1 MSTTIEQAVRALL
14 DERLALG
21 GFSAAAVAVAVDGE
35 TVLELEVGVKAS
47 VDENGERIDPDA
59 CAPVT
64 RDTMFDLASITKLAS
79 AHTILSLVQAGVLD
93 LDEPITAK
101 LPSYRS
107 DAKQR
112 VTLRHLLTH
121 TSGLPASWHGWEQP
135 LLQHLE
141 SRPADAPPLAA
152 TPFDDRE
159 ALLADLLATPLVAAP
174 GEHFRYSDA
183 GYNTMMALAEAVTG
197 EPWESLVTGRTLRP
211 LGLDGALSFG
221 APAQASVA
229 TEYDTRFG
237 RGLMRGAVH
246 DETAWVLGGRGASAG
261 LFGTAG
267 GLLAL
272 GEALRTGR
280 GEILG
285 EWMWEPQLGR
295 MLGPGRE
302 RDTPSG
308 YDHSLGPRIGQLN
321 MMGRSGWNV
330 RGHTGFTG
338 TSVQTDR
345 EKGISIALLTN
356 RVHPTRHGAGISG
369 LRGTLADAVYVAT
382 GRADAEAMTRPLPP
396 ELW

>member
-1 MSTTIEQAVRALL
+1 MDPLEAAVRELL

-21 GFSAAAVAVAVDGE
+21 GFSGAAVAVSVDGD

-47 VDENGERIDPDA
+47 VDANGDRIRADA
-59 CAPVT
+59 GEPVT
-64 RDTMFDLASITKLAS
+64 RDARFDLASVTKLAS
-79 AHTILSLVQAGVLD
+79 AHTLLSLVADGVLE
-93 LDEPITAK
+93 LDEPLVAK
-101 LPSYRS
+101 LPAYGIGVK
-107 DAKQR
+107 KQ

-135 LLQHLE
+135 LLEHLAN
-141 SRPADAPPLAA
+141 RPAGAPPLKA
-152 TPFDDRE
+152 TPFADRE
-159 ALLADLLATPLVAAP
+159 ALLADLLATEPVSAP

-183 GYNTMMALAEAVTG
+183 GYNTAMTLAETATG
-197 EPWESLVTGRTLRP
+197 EPWEELVTEHTLRP
-211 LGLDGALSFG
+211 LGLGDAITFG
-221 APAQASVA
+221 APSEASVA
-229 TEYDTRFG
+229 TEFDTRFE
-237 RGLMRGAVH
+237 RGLLRGAVH

-261 LFGTAG
+261 LFGTAA

-272 GEALRTGR
+272 AEALHTGE

-285 EWMWEPQLGR
+285 EWMWDGQLGR

-338 TSVQTDR
+338 TSMQTDR
-345 EKGISIALLTN
+345 DTGISIALLTN

-369 LRGTLADAVYVAT
+369 LRGMLADAVYVAV
-382 GRADAEAMTRPLPP
+382 GRADAEAMKHPLPP

>member
-1 MSTTIEQAVRALL
+1 VSSAVEQSVRALL

-21 GFSAAAVAVAVDGE
+21 AFSGASVAVAVDGA
-35 TVLELEVGVKAS
+35 TILELEVGVKAS
-47 VDENGERIDPDA
+47 VDENGERIGADA
-59 CAPVT
+59 GEPVT

-79 AHTILSLVQAGVLD
+79 AHTILALVRTGALE
-93 LDEPITAK
+93 LDEPVAAR

-107 DAKQR
+107 AAKKR

-141 SRPADAPPLAA
+141 SRPAGAPALAA

-183 GYNTMMALAEAVTG
+183 GYNTTMALAEAVTG
-197 EPWESLVTGRTLRP
+197 EPWERLVARHTLQP
-211 LGLDGALSFG
+211 LGLDAALGFG
-221 APAQASVA
+221 AAAQASVA
-229 TEYDTRFG
+229 TEFDTRFG
-237 RGLMRGAVH
+237 RGLMRGSVH

-272 GEALRTGR
+272 AEALRVGA

-285 EWMWEPQLGR
+285 EWMWAPQLGR
-295 MLGPGRE
+295 MLGAGRE

-321 MMGRSGWNV
+321 MMGRNGWDV

-345 EKGISIALLTN
+345 ERGISIALLTN
-356 RVHPTRHGAGISG
+356 RVHPSRHGAGISG
-369 LRGTLADAVYVAT
+369 LRGMLADAVYVAT
-382 GRADAEAMTRPLPP
+382 GRADAEAMRHPLPP